1 MTAGRPRRSA
11 SIVGTTPIVPS
22 VEAMPVTTRSTAASL
37 PIFLIA
43 SASTSEV
50 ATASEPWM
58 AASFTCTPLW
68 APICRAF
75 LMASAAWSGPTVRT
89 VTSPSPAS
97 TILRASSIAYS
108 SSSDSRPSTFSRSVV
123 LSDALNVRSAWAS
136 GTYLTQTTMFMGE
149 RPLPLLVVALMEQ
162 PEVAPA
168 LPAILSLS
176 ARLVRTPQA

>member
-1 MTAGRPRRSA
+1 M
-11 SIVGTTPIVPS
+11 VPS
-22 VEAMPVTTRSTAASL
+22 VEAMPVTTRSTS
-37 PIFLIA
+37 PIFLMA

-50 ATASEPWM
+50 AMASEPWM
-58 AASFTCTPLW
+58 ASSLTCTPLW

-75 LMASAAWSGPTVRT
+75 LMASAAASGPTVST

-97 TILRASSIAYS
+97 TIFRASSTAYS

-149 RPLPLLVVALMEQ
+149 RPLPLLVVVLMEL

-168 LPAILSLS
+168 LPSILSPS
-176 ARLVRTPQA
+176 ARSVRTRLA